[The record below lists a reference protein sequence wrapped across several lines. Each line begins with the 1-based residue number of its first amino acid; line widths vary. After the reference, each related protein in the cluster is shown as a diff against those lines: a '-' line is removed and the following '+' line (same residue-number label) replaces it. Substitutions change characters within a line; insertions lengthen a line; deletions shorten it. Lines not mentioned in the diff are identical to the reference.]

1 MAVACIF
8 SVDFLFHPVDS
19 RRCNTG
25 GNIRTSTILDVE
37 TKTHYWLTVFAQDHG
52 VVPLHARTDV
62 YIQVQNVN
70 DNVPMTLDPVY
81 YAQIVENQSGI
92 LPIVQL
98 AASDGDLDP
107 DQRISYKISAGNPE
121 SYFNIDIGSGLIS
134 TTGRKLDRENQAEHV
149 LEVTVTDDGAPAPL
163 SSTTRVIIS
172 VEDVNDNAPEFEQNF
187 YHVNIPETRHRD
199 EPLSQTGSGESEAT
213 LEVLFENST
222 WENFHET
229 NITGDFLFRV
239 IAFDKDQGENAR
251 LQYDIK
257 SGKGRGR
264 FLIHPTTGAVLSSQS
279 FVAGQEFDLLV
290 RATDHGSPNQS
301 STARVSIQVV
311 RLPDESKNPPTIKSP
326 DQRVEVTENDA
337 VGFLVALIQASDP
350 DGDTLWYRI
359 VDGDP
364 NSTFSI
370 GNDKGN
376 VLLARRVDW
385 ETQPQYT
392 LNISVSDGIHT
403 VYTKLHVTV
412 VDVNEHRPILT
423 QSLYETNI
431 SESVPVGSEILKV
444 AASDSDQ
451 ESKVLYSIH
460 HAQSPLSA
468 ALFRIDFHSG
478 ALSVAQPLD
487 RESLSHHL
495 LTIMARDQGTPAKRN
510 FARVSINV
518 LDSNDHPPE
527 FATSLVKGRVFE
539 TSAVGTNIVQVVA
552 TDRDHGENGVVTYSI
567 TSGNIGNVFT
577 MDPILGTIQT
587 ARPLDLSL
595 MSEYM
600 LLVKATDQGAPPLA
614 ATVPVQIIVVM
625 ADNDPPRF
633 AKAELAAEL
642 FENEPPGTVVRHI
655 EARSTSS
662 LVFEIIRG
670 DSDDMFSINP
680 STGVLLTKKPL
691 DYEATRIYNLSVT
704 ATNMAGAKAVCSVIV
719 HILDRNDNT
728 PYFTQLNYTGY
739 VSEAAPIGALVLTN
753 TSLPLVIRAEDKDS
767 ETNALLE
774 YSAIRTVVNLDHES
788 LPRIE
793 FHVQVT
799 DLGRPRLTSDTLAKV
814 IVEVTDTNDC
824 PPQFSQ
830 DVYNVSILVPT
841 FTNVAVLQLNATD
854 ADSSNLTKLVY
865 SVESGN
871 DAHIYSL
878 APDTGLITL
887 KEASLGAKTAP
898 HALKVAVKDGRFTS
912 YATVNI
918 AWAKS
923 ENSGLTFQRPL
934 YQGSVLENATKVITV
949 AVVNVIG
956 SALNEYLEFS
966 ILNPTP
972 LFQIGRTSGALRTT
986 GVRFDRET
994 QEEYQLIVQAKSEDK
1009 GPKSSTI
1016 SRVAHVPVNIT
1027 VLDKNDNCPM
1037 FVNQPY
1043 YAVVPVDALK
1053 GGVITKVHAID
1064 LDKGENSEVRY
1075 ELSKGH
1081 GELFKV
1087 DRNNGEI
1094 SLKQVLEGHNREYV
1108 LHISAF
1114 DKGIQPCSTEVSVN
1128 VKVIDKSMPV
1138 FDKQFYSVSV
1148 REDIQIHSPLPLTI
1162 RAESPLNRKLIY
1174 SITGGNSREQFAVDF
1189 NTVADGNN
1197 GPCEYRDYK

>member
-1 MAVACIF
+1 
-8 SVDFLFHPVDS
+8 
-19 RRCNTG
+19 
-25 GNIRTSTILDVE
+25 
-37 TKTHYWLTVFAQDHG
+37 
-52 VVPLHARTDV
+52 
-62 YIQVQNVN
+62 
-70 DNVPMTLDPVY
+70 
-81 YAQIVENQSGI
+81 
-92 LPIVQL
+92 
-98 AASDGDLDP
+98 
-107 DQRISYKISAGNPE
+107 
-121 SYFNIDIGSGLIS
+121 
-134 TTGRKLDRENQAEHV
+134 
-149 LEVTVTDDGAPAPL
+149 
-163 SSTTRVIIS
+163 
-172 VEDVNDNAPEFEQNF
+172 
-187 YHVNIPETRHRD
+187 
-199 EPLSQTGSGESEAT
+199 
-213 LEVLFENST
+213 
-222 WENFHET
+222 
-229 NITGDFLFRV
+229 
-239 IAFDKDQGENAR
+239 
-251 LQYDIK
+251 
-257 SGKGRGR
+257 
-264 FLIHPTTGAVLSSQS
+264 
-279 FVAGQEFDLLV
+279 V

-301 STARVSIQVV
+301 STARVSVQVV

-385 ETQPQYT
+385 ETQ
-392 LNISVSDGIHT
+392 
-403 VYTKLHVTV
+403 
-412 VDVNEHRPILT
+412 
-423 QSLYETNI
+423 
-431 SESVPVGSEILKV
+431 
-444 AASDSDQ
+444 
-451 ESKVLYSIH
+451 
-460 HAQSPLSA
+460 
-468 ALFRIDFHSG
+468 
-478 ALSVAQPLD
+478 
-487 RESLSHHL
+487 
-495 LTIMARDQGTPAKRN
+495 
-510 FARVSINV
+510 
-518 LDSNDHPPE
+518 
-527 FATSLVKGRVFE
+527 
-539 TSAVGTNIVQVVA
+539 
-552 TDRDHGENGVVTYSI
+552 
-567 TSGNIGNVFT
+567 
-577 MDPILGTIQT
+577 
-587 ARPLDLSL
+587 
-595 MSEYM
+595 
-600 LLVKATDQGAPPLA
+600 
-614 ATVPVQIIVVM
+614 
-625 ADNDPPRF
+625 
-633 AKAELAAEL
+633 
-642 FENEPPGTVVRHI
+642 
-655 EARSTSS
+655 
-662 LVFEIIRG
+662 
-670 DSDDMFSINP
+670 
-680 STGVLLTKKPL
+680 
-691 DYEATRIYNLSVT
+691 
-704 ATNMAGAKAVCSVIV
+704 
-719 HILDRNDNT
+719 
-728 PYFTQLNYTGY
+728 
-739 VSEAAPIGALVLTN
+739 
-753 TSLPLVIRAEDKDS
+753 
-767 ETNALLE
+767 
-774 YSAIRTVVNLDHES
+774 
-788 LPRIE
+788 
-793 FHVQVT
+793 
-799 DLGRPRLTSDTLAKV
+799 
-814 IVEVTDTNDC
+814 
-824 PPQFSQ
+824 
-830 DVYNVSILVPT
+830 
-841 FTNVAVLQLNATD
+841 LNATD

-865 SVESGN
+865 SIESGN

-898 HALKVAVKDGRFTS
+898 HVLKVAVKDGRFTS

-1037 FVNQPY
+1037 FVNLPY

-1197 GPCEYRDYK
+1197 GPYPTSFVTRLVFYSQINASHTIDSTGQITLAAPLDREHKSVYSLGVEAYTDSSPPLSAMCEVTVQILDVNDNSPVFSSDSYSIAFAENVPEGTPVLKVHAEDADEGSNAELRYTLQGASKDLFSIDPYTGWLSTQVPLDREQQASHSLVAVVTDNGSPAMSARVPIHIDLIDYNDNPPGFSQNTYAAAVNEDALPGTVLLTLSISDADSDPAPSTFYITQGDTHAQFAIRSTGEVYVTRALDREAQDSYSLTVLVTDGKFVSTAQLDVDILDANDEQPYCVKYRYRHSISEGVLPGSYVLNVQATDADLDPKLRFYLTGENSDHFSLDANTGELKTARGLDREKIARYTLNAHVQDRDQPAWECVSLITLTLTDINDNAPEFASVINSASILENAEIGSLVTKIHATDDDIGVNRKVKYTLIDSADGHFLIAPDSGIVTLAKPLDRETVASYNLTVRATDSGSPQLSTLSILTVSVLDVNDNPPEFVSRVYIATIPENASPDTEVARVTATSLDTGVNAQVTYAIIGGNEHGKFFIDTQTGVISIADVLDFEKAREYLLTIQATDLGTPPLYSQASVNISVTDVNDNAPEFTQMSFSAVFFPSSFFE

>member
-1 MAVACIF
+1 MVNRGSDQTQWRQLAASSYALVWKEK
-8 SVDFLFHPVDS
+8 
-19 RRCNTG
+19 

-403 VYTKLHVTV
+403 LHVTV

-691 DYEATRIYNLSVT
+691 DYEATRIYNLS
-704 ATNMAGAKAVCSVIV
+704 AGAKAVCSVIV

-841 FTNVAVLQLNATD
+841 FTNVVVLQL
-854 ADSSNLTKLVY
+854 VY
-865 SVESGN
+865 SIESGN

-898 HALKVAVKDGRFTS
+898 HVLKVAVKDGRFTS

-1037 FVNQPY
+1037 FVNLPY

-1064 LDKGENSEVRY
+1064 L
-1075 ELSKGH
+1075 
-1081 GELFKV
+1081 
-1087 DRNNGEI
+1087 
-1094 SLKQVLEGHNREYV
+1094 
-1108 LHISAF
+1108 